1 MTSHYLLFHNGEQYR
16 SIRGAYVIVFHGDVI
31 VSTDIGAIAPMRGSA
46 LSALTPAGYG
56 ELKLASSIPEEVLT
70 CGSSLLL
77 ACF

>member
-1 MTSHYLLFHNGEQYR
+1 VS
-16 SIRGAYVIVFHGDVI
+16 SIALSGAYLIVFHGDVI

-46 LSALTPAGYG
+46 LSARTSAGYG
-56 ELKLASSIPEEVLT
+56 ELKLASSIPEEFLT